1 MECMWRVYIVHF
13 AATCKSRLNW
23 LKNLKNFE
31 KIEKQ
36 ISKLK
41 TEN

>member
-1 MECMWRVYIVHF
+1 MEYMWSVYIIPF
-13 AATCKSRLNW
+13 AATFENGLNW